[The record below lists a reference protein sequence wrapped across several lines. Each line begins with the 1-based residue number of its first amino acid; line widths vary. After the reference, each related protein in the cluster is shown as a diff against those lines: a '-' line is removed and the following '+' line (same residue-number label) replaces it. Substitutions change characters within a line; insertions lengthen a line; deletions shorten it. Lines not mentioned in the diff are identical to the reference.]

1 MTGRATFGEFAAA
14 ASAHLARAVSL
25 TDPVASG
32 WATAVRALHASEIRR
47 GMARIVPVLSRYVTD
62 ITASYLPESRWQMD
76 VLAAWSRA
84 AVDARQALAETAALL
99 APDRE
104 QALAVGSSLS
114 RPASPV
120 GRELDSAIRCMTA
133 GRDLLHTHL
142 SAQSDG
148 TRGYRSEWAPVI
160 VSTPVTGALLVEVAQ
175 WAQMIASRGHQA
187 AQAMVRRRGDSRTEE
202 AFLAQRRLTLA
213 SESLLK
219 VHWAA
224 RRADERQPVSA
235 ADMRLLHAIP
245 ANLLPA
251 RRSPGPHELAADLC
265 RGTSDC
271 AERTRYAAGV
281 AAPLASW
288 SPYLTSD
295 SLAQAAASA
304 TAISHHCSI
313 VLRTLSARALR
324 FGTSSVSAQLN
335 QSATAAE
342 RAREAW
348 LGAARM
354 WELVT
359 TETRGFTSPG
369 AAETA
374 DLALWT
380 GRLAF
385 ADSAWSLAQGPA
397 RPWRAPES
405 LSPRFRD
412 LPAVVAAAHQAC
424 DALVQLAAADH
435 EQIWQAVR
443 AGRLYSPTRTLPE
456 KADIP
461 HPFGR
466 APRSRV
472 NLLLDTYRKAHQASA
487 QTTAAVAEVA
497 EAVRAPSTVL
507 AAARAATQA
516 TSAGLRFDRIVIGS
530 QNGEEARATVELA
543 ESPGH
548 YERILSEL
556 GETDKTMLSRAAA
569 IDRAGE
575 QLMIESARVTE
586 LRRGITTDISA
597 AEPSP
602 AHGAIAAP
610 TASREYEAEI

>member
-1 MTGRATFGEFAAA
+1 MTGRATFGEFATA
-14 ASAHLARAVSL
+14 ASTHLARAVSL
-25 TDPVASG
+25 TDLVATG
-32 WATAVRALHASEIRR
+32 QAPAVRAMHASEIRR
-47 GMARIVPVLSRYVTD
+47 GMSRMVTVLSRYVGD
-62 ITASYLPESRWQMD
+62 ITASYLHVSPCQMD

-84 AVDARQALAETAALL
+84 AVEARNALAQTAALL

-104 QALAVGSSLS
+104 QAMALESSLRRS
-114 RPASPV
+114 ASPV
-120 GRELDSAIRCMTA
+120 GRELDSAIRFMTA

-142 SAQSDG
+142 SAQRDG

-160 VSTPVTGALLVEVAQ
+160 VSTPVSGALLVEVAQ

-187 AQAMVRRRGDSRTEE
+187 ARAMVRRRGDSRAEE
-202 AFLAQRRLTLA
+202 SFLAQRRLTLA

-245 ANLLPA
+245 ANLLPT
-251 RRSPGPHELAADLC
+251 RRSPGPHEPTADLC
-265 RGTSDC
+265 RGMSNC
-271 AERTRYAAGV
+271 AERTRYAARV

-288 SPYLTSD
+288 SPYLTAD
-295 SLAQAAASA
+295 SLSQTAASA

-313 VLRTLSARALR
+313 VLRTLSARALG
-324 FGTSSVSAQLN
+324 FGTRSVSAQLM
-335 QSATAAE
+335 QSAAEAE

-348 LGAARM
+348 LAAARM

-359 TETRGFTSPG
+359 TDTRGFTTLV
-369 AAETA
+369 AVETA

-380 GRLAF
+380 GRIAF

-424 DALVQLAAADH
+424 DALAHLAAADL
-435 EQIWQAVR
+435 EQICQADS

-456 KADIP
+456 DYDIP
-461 HPFGR
+461 HPFGPT
-466 APRSRV
+466 PRNRV
-472 NLLLDTYRKAHQASA
+472 SLLLDTYRHAHQASA
-487 QTTAAVAEVA
+487 QTTAAVAAVA
-497 EAVRAPSTVL
+497 EAVRAPSTIL
-507 AAARAATQA
+507 AAARAATRA
-516 TSAGLRFDRIVIGS
+516 TSAGLRIDGIVVGS
-530 QNGEEARATVELA
+530 ERAEESHAAVEPD
-543 ESPGH
+543 ECPGH
-548 YERILSEL
+548 YERILCEL
-556 GETDKTMLSRAAA
+556 GQTDQTMLRRAAV

-586 LRRGITTDISA
+586 LRRGLACESSA
-597 AEPSP
+597 AGPSLRLE
-602 AHGAIAAP
+602 ATAAP